1 MNKAFTFFL
10 VILTM
15 GLYAQVSNTV
25 DVKNNDLKKPY
36 ERYLRYDIENNL
48 TVTVPG
54 YKSSDLKVVVADGV
68 VTGTGDQITVKM
80 NKVEKTVL
88 SVISLKPQPD
98 TLRKINYKV
107 VGAPDPV
114 PSVAG
119 KTGGEITLSEVITA
133 GGVKATDNGPFI
145 KSAEW
150 KVVGFSL
157 SFISGMF
164 VDELPSTSDK
174 FTPEQINAING
185 IKPGQK
191 FFFENI
197 KVITADSTVRNIGTL
212 VFKIK

>member
-1 MNKAFTFFL
+1 MNKILTFFL
-10 VILTM
+10 VMLTI
-15 GLYAQVSNTV
+15 GLSAQVSNTV

-36 ERYLRYDIENNL
+36 ERYLRYDIDNNL

-54 YKSSDLKVVVADGV
+54 YKSSDLKVVVNDGV
-68 VTGTGDQITVKM
+68 VTGAGDNKIIKM
-80 NKVEKTVL
+80 NKVDKTVL

-107 VGAPDPV
+107 VGAPDPA
-114 PSVAG
+114 PSVAS
-119 KTGGEITLSEVITA
+119 KTGGEITLNEVITA
-133 GGVKATDNGPFI
+133 GGVKALDNGPFI
-145 KSAEW
+145 NSTEW

-191 FFFENI
+191 FFFENVR
-197 KVITADSTVRNIGTL
+197 VITADSTVRNIGG
-212 VFKIK
+212 VFFKMK